1 MSYEENIRGSL
12 LKIINTYSSR
22 DYYKYENIPPQKL
35 ETAIQNYPVALDET
49 PLALIDTTI
58 LGSAKTGMVIGLKGL
73 YWKNS
78 WATHSDRNFISW
90 DELAGD
96 GFSIYKTRYGVQLA
110 RGCEFSMSGSSF
122 NNDAC
127 LNLLNNVIDLYRE
140 LRQSGDMQAD
150 TESAQG
156 TNELVDQGANLNLPQ
171 PENYALYAQVVPEV
185 IAFCIAADGDVE
197 DSEVETASAIIEHDD
212 FIENKAEALEIL
224 SSTIDMLISA
234 REKSQAVFKLKLT
247 TLGSKVAN
255 IKAAVQKEKVGVIL
269 DGMLDTTDIKGQS
282 DTAQVV
288 SYIKEKIS

>member
-1 MSYEENIRGSL
+1 MSYEKNIRGSL

-22 DYYKYENIPPQKL
+22 DYYKHENIPPQKL

-58 LGSAKTGMVIGLKGL
+58 LGSARAGMVIGLKGI
-73 YWKNS
+73 YWRND
-78 WATHSDRNFISW
+78 WTTRSDRSFISW
-90 DELAGD
+90 DELAGGD
-96 GFSIYKTRYGVQLA
+96 FSIYKTRHGVQLA
-110 RGCEFSMSGSSF
+110 RDCEFGMSGSSF
-122 NNDAC
+122 KNDAC
-127 LNLLNNVIDLYRE
+127 LNLLNNIIDLYRE
-140 LRQSGDMQAD
+140 LQQSGDMQAD
-150 TESAQG
+150 AGAAQEA
-156 TNELVDQGANLNLPQ
+156 NELVGQDANLNLPP

-224 SSTIDMLISA
+224 SSTIDTLISA

-255 IKAAVQKEKVGVIL
+255 IKAAVQKEKVAVIL